1 METMRWSLSDGRELT
16 WDQGVLDG
24 DAGLVEL
31 VEVMC
36 DEPAELVVERG
47 MGDTLEASIDDWFSA
62 YWTILTALETAAEVA
77 KVEVEA
83 PPFPISEGELDQWS
97 DATVMETPARPLT
110 KKRAWLSVMLKAR
123 ARMFASRSEAGRYAA
138 YIRWSRTNGV
148 EPVGVDEWKRLNSAG
163 QPSLSGMDAIRGA
176 IADLQA
182 DMKFMA
188 KGMTDPSYGR
198 IDAKDMTPEEY
209 DKWSDE
215 TEAQGLCGQWAVVKS
230 QIANPYGGAYDGHP
244 TVAFMPTKRAV
255 ATMQKVQ
262 AIGQAIE
269 DEVQRRAKER
279 GIKDVS
285 DEVNKISERLAKNMG
300 EFDPK
305 NPDLTDAAQRG
316 IYERY
321 VERSM
326 GEYARAG
333 KQLAELAAIRREVVS
348 ELVETGITPK
358 KLTKAQQQ
366 KYASMGGPVSP
377 QLLDQLDMKV
387 YAEGLKHLP
396 RSWVPNVRIGRG
408 ASPGFLPDENMV
420 ILPPRSLLA
429 SNSIFGST
437 MRFQEPKELLA
448 GIAGHED
455 VHYSEYNNSGLRAL
469 VNTFEAH
476 RTFGTVPLGKG
487 VASFGD
493 GTVPPFRERVGQP
506 MRFFDSGY
514 YPTYPDQYGD
524 AYAGRSYSSV
534 LGAPSKEI
542 LTVGLDHAYFGQYGM
557 GRGRALDADYLGF
570 VLGSLTSGG

>member
-62 YWTILTALETAAEVA
+62 YWTILAALETAAEVA

-83 PPFPISEGELDQWS
+83 PVFPVSEGELDQWS

-182 DMKFMA
+182 DMEFMA
-188 KGMTDPSYGR
+188 KGLGIPSDGR
-198 IDAKDMTPEEY
+198 VDARMMTPEEY

-215 TEAQGLCGQWAVVKS
+215 TEAQGLSGQFAVVES
-230 QIANPYGGAYDGHP
+230 VNDAGNTFSTQ
-244 TVAFMPTKRAV
+244 VFLPTKRAV

-285 DEVNKISERLAKNMG
+285 DEITEISDRLAKTMG
-300 EFDPK
+300 EPDFT
-305 NPDLTDAAQRG
+305 NPDLTDAAQRAG
-316 IYERY
+316 YETS
-321 VERSM
+321 VERGM
-326 GEYARAG
+326 KQYAKAG

-358 KLTKAQQQ
+358 KITNAEQ
-366 KYASMGGPVSP
+366 KKYNKYRDIISP
-377 QLLDQLDMKV
+377 QILDQLDMKV
-387 YAEGLKHLP
+387 YAEGMKHLP
-396 RSWVPNVRIGRG
+396 RSWVPNVRIARG
-408 ASPGFLPDENMV
+408 TSPSFLPDENLV
-420 ILPPRSLLA
+420 LLPPRLLLA
-429 SNSIFGST
+429 SNRIFGPT

-448 GIAGHED
+448 GISGHEV
-455 VHYSEYNNSGLRAL
+455 VHYSEHNNSALRAL
-469 VNTFEAH
+469 VYTFEAH
-476 RTFGTVPLGKG
+476 RTLGTGPLGSVG
-487 VASFGD
+487 GSFGD
-493 GTVPPFRERVGQP
+493 GSVPPLRERIGQP
-506 MRFFDSGY
+506 VRVEESGY
-514 YPTYPDQYGD
+514 YNTYPDQYGD
-524 AYAGRSYSSV
+524 AYAGRFY
-534 LGAPSKEI
+534 GGQGGGPAKEI

-570 VLGSLTSGG
+570 VLGSLVSGG